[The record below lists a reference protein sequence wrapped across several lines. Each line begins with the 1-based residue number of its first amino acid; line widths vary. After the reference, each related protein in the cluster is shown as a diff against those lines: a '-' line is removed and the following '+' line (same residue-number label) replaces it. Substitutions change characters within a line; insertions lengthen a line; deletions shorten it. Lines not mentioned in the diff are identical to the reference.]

1 MEEVKFTGYEPGA
14 VMGQKMK
21 VLVDEIIALREEV
34 EKLKAGVETPA
45 KKTAKVK
52 SEE

>member
-1 MEEVKFTGYEPGA
+1 MEKVVFTGYEPGA

-21 VLVDEIIALREEV
+21 LLVDEIVALREEV

-45 KKTAKVK
+45 KKSTKAKT
-52 SEE
+52 EE